1 MNKNPLL
8 SFTNYL
14 CSFLKTIIVI
24 SLITVTIFFIHFQF
38 NPNSYKEWNFKF
50 LEDRPFLYLYTDTT
64 VGKETIDI
72 NNLNL
77 ADWTKRSLYFNY
89 IKFYLIFILIYA
101 SIDEQ
106 GEGILSAVSPDGR
119 VKFRLPAK
127 KGEVREPAWSP
138 FY

>member
-77 ADWTKRSLYFNY
+77 DD
-89 IKFYLIFILIYA
+89 III
-101 SIDEQ
+101 
-106 GEGILSAVSPDGR
+106 SAC
-119 VKFRLPAK
+119 
-127 KGEVREPAWSP
+127 
-138 FY
+138 